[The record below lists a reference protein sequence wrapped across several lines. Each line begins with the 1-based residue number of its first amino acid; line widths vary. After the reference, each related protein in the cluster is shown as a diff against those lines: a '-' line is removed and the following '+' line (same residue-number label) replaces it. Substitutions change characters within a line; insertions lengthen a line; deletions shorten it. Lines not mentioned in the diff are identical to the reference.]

1 MLVGLVMV
9 SEQIQEV
16 GKRQHMLIPYRWLTA
31 VCFILL
37 VSPLVSDCVTTAVIC
52 PPSVLLEDM
61 GLSELGFHNSTIVL
75 ILGCWNW
82 RGWGCISIW
91 SLRTTDCIR
100 GCRKAY
106 QFVGFKSIGNSWLW
120 INRKV
125 DLPSQEV
132 SHPKPLAVCRLP
144 GE

>member
-1 MLVGLVMV
+1 MV

-61 GLSELGFHNSTIVL
+61 GLSELGLHSNTIVL

-91 SLRTTDCIR
+91 SLRTPDCIC
-100 GCRKAY
+100 GSRKAY
-106 QFVGFKSIGNSWLW
+106 QFVGFKSIGNSWL
-120 INRKV
+120 
-125 DLPSQEV
+125 
-132 SHPKPLAVCRLP
+132 
-144 GE
+144 